1 MWLRSMLKNDTRHPL
16 LRITQQF
23 LERYTLSTSC
33 LSSYGTKL
41 KLIEQLGM
49 MLGTKHYSVYSI

>member
-1 MWLRSMLKNDTRHPL
+1 MWLRGMLKNDARHPL

-23 LERYTLSTSC
+23 SERYIPSTSC
-33 LSSYGTKL
+33 LSSYDTKL
-41 KLIEQLGM
+41 KLIEQLGI